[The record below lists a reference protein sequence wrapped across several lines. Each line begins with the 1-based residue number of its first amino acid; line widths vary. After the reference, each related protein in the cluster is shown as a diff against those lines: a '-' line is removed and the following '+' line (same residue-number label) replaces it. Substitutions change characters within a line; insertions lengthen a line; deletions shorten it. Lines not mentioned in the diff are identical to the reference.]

1 MRKHRLLALLAFAVL
16 SQACNPDESG
26 LLPLKTTSGN
36 PTPTPSPMTGG
47 VGNGNATPTPAPTAS
62 PTPTPKP
69 VLQSLAVYPA
79 TFTLSSDPNAN
90 FDQRGI
96 LLSLVGTWSDSQQA
110 ATTANWTSAPAGRV
124 NVNSAGYVN
133 VVPNAPAGTVTLT
146 AASGSLTAQAVA
158 TITARVLT
166 VSYVELMPTSLAL
179 FKPAYNG
186 TNLPEFPTKAQ
197 LFPTVVMSDL
207 STTSAV
213 TWSVSNPSVATVS
226 LAGLVSSLGSGSC
239 TISAKAASDPL
250 KKATCE
256 LTVSAKGAVS
266 VTLE

>member
-16 SQACNPDESG
+16 SQACNPEESG
-26 LLPLKTTSGN
+26 LLPPRTTTGN
-36 PTPTPSPMTGG
+36 PSATPTPMTGG
-47 VGNGNATPTPAPTAS
+47 VGNGNATPTPAPTPT

-69 VLQSLAVYPA
+69 VLQSLAIFPA

-90 FDQRGI
+90 FNERGI
-96 LLSLVGTWSDSQQA
+96 MLSVVGTWSDSQKA
-110 ATTANWTSAPAGRV
+110 DTTATWTADPAGRV
-124 NVNSAGYVN
+124 TVSSAGYVL
-133 VVPNAPAGTVTLT
+133 VVPNAPAGPVTLT

-158 TITARVLT
+158 TITTRPLA
-166 VSYVELMPTSLAL
+166 VSHVELMPTSLEL

-186 TNLPEFPTKAQ
+186 TNLPEYPTKAQ
-197 LFPTVVMSDL
+197 LYPTVVMSDL

-226 LAGLVSSLGSGSC
+226 LSGLVSSLGSGSC

-266 VTLE
+266 VTVE

>member
-16 SQACNPDESG
+16 SQACNPEETG
-26 LLPLKTTSGN
+26 LLPPRTTTGN
-36 PTPTPSPMTGG
+36 PAATPTPMTGG
-47 VGNGNATPTPAPTAS
+47 VGNGNATPTPAPAS

-69 VLQSLAVYPA
+69 VLQSLAIFPA

-90 FDQRGI
+90 FNESRI
-96 LLSLVGTWSDSQQA
+96 LLSVVGTWSDSQQA
-110 ATTANWTSAPAGRV
+110 ATTATWTADPAGRV
-124 NVNSAGYVN
+124 TVNSAGHVT
-133 VVPNAPAGTVTLT
+133 VLANAPAGPVTLT

-158 TITARVLT
+158 TITARPLT
-166 VSYVELMPTSLAL
+166 VAYVELMPTSLEL

-186 TNLPEFPTKAQ
+186 TNLPEYPTKAQ
-197 LFPTVVMSDL
+197 LYPTVVMSDL

-226 LAGLVSSLGSGSC
+226 LSGLVSSLGSGSC